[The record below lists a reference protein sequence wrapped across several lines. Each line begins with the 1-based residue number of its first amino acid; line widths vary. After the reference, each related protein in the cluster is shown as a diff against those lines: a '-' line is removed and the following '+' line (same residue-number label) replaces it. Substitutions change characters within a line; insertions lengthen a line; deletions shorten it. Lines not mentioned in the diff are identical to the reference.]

1 MTSKFWHV
9 WPASEAKQARS
20 SSLRFQLTT
29 ITLIALVLGAGGEF
43 WLWISDV
50 SEGEAAGGTRLLY
63 YSTAEL
69 EDPHYDKVV
78 GLMTSVGNILR
89 KERES
94 QSRAMAEI
102 AEELCIT
109 QGYLLAIEEDD
120 LKNLPGIFFYK
131 SFAKQYAAVLGLD
144 EKLLRPGFDAL
155 VPSEERGPVAI
166 QDVPYST
173 AGADASSPPVRTLD
187 PIVQD
192 TNRRYFSDRRLGV
205 SVVGLVAVL
214 LACSGFYSWWNKA
227 SRPGRATEPAPIST
241 PAGVA
246 TVASHVASQ
255 KDDAAPV
262 LDVSTTTGSDGV
274 NHVVLSVSATEKT
287 WLSITSE
294 GKQVFSGILE
304 PSQTKTLTG
313 LEAAKM
319 RVGNAG
325 GLEVRWN
332 GKPIGPIGPRGQV
345 RVVLFTPENFQILQP
360 SETL

>member
-1 MTSKFWHV
+1 
-9 WPASEAKQARS
+9 
-20 SSLRFQLTT
+20 
-29 ITLIALVLGAGGEF
+29 
-43 WLWISDV
+43 
-50 SEGEAAGGTRLLY
+50 
-63 YSTAEL
+63 
-69 EDPHYDKVV
+69 
-78 GLMTSVGNILR
+78 MTSVGSILSG
-89 KERES
+89 ERES
-94 QSRAMAEI
+94 QGRTLADI

-109 QGYLLAIEEDD
+109 QSYLRAIEEAD
-120 LKNLPGIFFYK
+120 LKSLPGIFFYK

-144 EKLLRPGFDAL
+144 EKFLRPAFDAL
-155 VPSEERGPVAI
+155 APAEESSSVPVEA
-166 QDVPYST
+166 VPCPTPGSRN
-173 AGADASSPPVRTLD
+173 SSLPPVRILD

-227 SRPGRATEPAPIST
+227 SRRERALEPTTVST
-241 PAGVA
+241 PAGIA
-246 TVASHVASQ
+246 TVVSRGDS
-255 KDDAAPV
+255 AAPV
-262 LDVSTTTGSDGV
+262 LDVASTTGSDGL

-287 WLSITSE
+287 WISITSE

-313 LEAAKM
+313 LEAAKL

-345 RVVLFTPENFQILQP
+345 RVVLLTPENFQILQP
-360 SETL
+360 SEAL